1 MWRTPGKIPMRYDD
15 DGFKGVG
22 RDILKKE
29 PAGSPCLCGFP
40 HPKAPAVHLFWTP
53 SGFLKPRDRFADAFS
68 AAAFPGAAL
77 KEGAPSG
84 CLPVLSAVWLALAKS
99 EEYTAALLPACSL
112 RVSASLLAYALSLLF
127 LRIGQSPVRPGH
139 TVCVTDGWGVP
150 NGNDR
155 FTAFPLFRSALFLP
169 PGAAAPPGYR
179 PIIAQGGGSFH
190 CLCGRNMD
198 NPLCGPERGGYAP
211 GSFMDPGN
219 LPCKDRRNE
228 KHADLVTAEL
238 FSAGRRRYGNDA
250 FGR

>member
-1 MWRTPGKIPMRYDD
+1 MRYDD

-22 RDILKKE
+22 SDILKKE
-29 PAGSPCLCGFP
+29 PAGSPFLCGFP
-40 HPKAPAVHLFWTP
+40 HLKAPAVHLFWTP
-53 SGFLKPRDRFADAFS
+53 PGFLKPRDKFADAFP
-68 AAAFPGAAL
+68 AAAFPRRRAEGGSAL
-77 KEGAPSG
+77 RMPAGSFGRLACPCQIGGIHRRFAP
-84 CLPVLSAVWLALAKS
+84 CLF
-99 EEYTAALLPACSL
+99 PACSL

-198 NPLCGPERGGYAP
+198 NSLCGPERGGYAP